1 VSTGT
6 RDVDVDLAAA
16 RHQLPGAPPQDHFPC
31 SSRRSSGHYRS
42 AKTPVSRC
50 SRRSAGSR

>member
-16 RHQLPGAPPQDHFPC
+16 RHQLPGAPP
-31 SSRRSSGHYRS
+31 SGPLPLFFARKLGS
-42 AKTPVSRC
+42 LPVGED
-50 SRRSAGSR
+50 AGV